1 MINSSMV
8 NKPFGFRLVNVTAA
22 AVVLLI
28 ASGSTALA
36 ANSATCSGGSIAP
49 GLYSSLTIAGA
60 CAVDSGSVTV
70 QHNLTVL
77 PGATLVAVTG
87 GVDGNGFGIFS
98 SDLTVGGN
106 LDVQAGAIL
115 YIGCEPIAQLC
126 PNDPN
131 PFPGLYHTQHVIGGN
146 LTAENAL
153 AVVIHHTTV
162 QGNLSMNGGGGG
174 VSCAASLPALGGA
187 PPYGD
192 FEDMSIG
199 GQLTVTGWQSC
210 WLGVFRT
217 TVDHNLTLTGDITA
231 DPDGNEVA
239 HNTVGGN
246 LSCSG
251 NVPANQTGDSAG
263 GPNTV
268 LGNATG
274 QCAGLVN

>member
-1 MINSSMV
+1 MINSSMMRKSV
-8 NKPFGFRLVNVTAA
+8 GFSFADATAAVAVLVVATCGTAA
-22 AVVLLI
+22 A
-28 ASGSTALA
+28 AG
-36 ANSATCSGGSIAP
+36 NATCSGGSIAA
-49 GLYSSLTIAGA
+49 GVYSSLTIAGN
-60 CAVDSGSVTV
+60 CTVDSGPVTV

-77 PGATLVAVTG
+77 PGASLVALKG
-87 GVDGNGFGIFS
+87 GVDGFGTPPTS

-115 YIGCEPIAQLC
+115 NLGCEPIYYSC

-131 PFPGLYHTQHVIGGN
+131 PFPGLYSTQHTVGGN

-153 AVVIHHTTV
+153 AVVIHHTNV
-162 QGNLSMNGGGGG
+162 LGNLSVTGGGGG
-174 VSCAASLPALGGA
+174 VSCSSSLPALGGA
-187 PPYGD
+187 PAYGD
-192 FEDMSIG
+192 FENMSIG
-199 GQLTVTGWQSC
+199 GQFSVAGWQSC
-210 WLGVFRT
+210 WLGMFRD
-217 TVDHNLTLTGDITA
+217 TVTHNVTLTGNITA

-251 NVPANQTGDSAG
+251 NVPSNQAGDSVG

-274 QCAGLVN
+274 QCSALVN